1 MTNEQRIKNLAVP
14 SGKVD
19 VVLDTDAYNE
29 IDDQFAF
36 AYLLK
41 SKEKANVTAIYAAPF
56 HNTRSVGPLDGM
68 EKSYDEIL
76 KLLELTGDKIDVF
89 KALPNF
95 LKMKRL
101 P

>member
-1 MTNEQRIKNLAVP
+1 MTEAQRLKNLSVP
-14 SGKVD
+14 TGKID

-56 HNTRSVGPLDGM
+56 
-68 EKSYDEIL
+68 
-76 KLLELTGDKIDVF
+76 
-89 KALPNF
+89 
-95 LKMKRL
+95 
-101 P
+101 